1 MDDQLKNEIF
11 KAWNINGL
19 SQDQKIVKLFEKVRD
34 IPFGRM
40 GSRDPRDVYE
50 KNKGT
55 CSGKNFLLK
64 ELYEG
69 IGVKTKDMVCL
80 QRWKDLTWF
89 PDDIYSVVKL
99 PDELKEILEANEI
112 VDFHNYLK
120 IFVDD
125 KWVTVDVT
133 IDLPLKKLGFYTT
146 EKWDGK
152 SDMPLCFVGTH
163 KVWDCGDKG
172 LEKKLEL
179 TKNLPLEF
187 EEERVRFLQ
196 GLTKWLDGLRA
207 EGEI

>member
-1 MDDQLKNEIF
+1 MDDKFCNEIYE
-11 KAWNINGL
+11 AWEINGL
-19 SQDQKIVKLFEKVRD
+19 TREEKIVKLFEKVRD

-40 GSRDPRDVYE
+40 GSRDPAVVYK

-69 IGVKTKDMVCL
+69 IDVKTKDMVCL

-89 PDDIYSVVKL
+89 PDDTYDVVNL
-99 PDELKEILEANEI
+99 PDELYEILETNEI
-112 VDFHNYLK
+112 VDFHNYLAVN
-120 IFVDD
+120 VDD

-146 EKWDGK
+146 ENWDGK

-172 LEKKLEL
+172 LEKKKEL
-179 TKNLPLEF
+179 TKGLPVEV
-187 EEERVRFLQ
+187 EEERIRFLR

-207 EGEI
+207 EGKL